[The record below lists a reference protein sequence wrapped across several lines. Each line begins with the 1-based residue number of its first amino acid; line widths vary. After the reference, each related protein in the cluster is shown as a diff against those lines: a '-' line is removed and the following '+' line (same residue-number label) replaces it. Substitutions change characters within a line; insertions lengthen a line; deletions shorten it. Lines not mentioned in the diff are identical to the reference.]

1 MAKKKGRGT
10 QPRPRSGATS
20 IRSAELAHPSH
31 KRPGLLVL
39 QLLGDRRL
47 PEPLLSHKMSGLFRR
62 IVLPT
67 TVLLVGAVPPKP
79 LVTTTPPDKPV
90 GPDGTLWTM
99 WLPLISMPLAPSS
112 AMPTPESGGASS
124 KAGDAR
130 VLVTNFLLRTPNT
143 PPGTGAS
150 AR

>member
-39 QLLGDRRL
+39 QSLGDRRL
-47 PEPLLSHKMSGLFRR
+47 PEPLLSQRMSGLFLR

-79 LVTTTPPDKPV
+79 LLTTTPPEKPV

-99 WLPLISMPLAPSS
+99 WFPWICMPLAPSR
-112 AMPTPESGGASS
+112 AMPTPESGGGCS
-124 KAGDAR
+124 KAGRGAGLFTTPLTMTSD
-130 VLVTNFLLRTPNT
+130 RTPR
-143 PPGTGAS
+143 